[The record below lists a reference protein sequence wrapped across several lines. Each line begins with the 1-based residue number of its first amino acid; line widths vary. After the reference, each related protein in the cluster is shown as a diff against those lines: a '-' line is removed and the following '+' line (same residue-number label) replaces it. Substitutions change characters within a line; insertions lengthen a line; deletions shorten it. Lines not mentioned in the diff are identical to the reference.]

1 MSPQRLVLGDFGVQS
16 SHPADLRDAAVDH
29 LDRGRVREHLHGVVE
44 ELRVVPSA
52 ASATEPSAGSLFY
65 ERGKNMFAEIR
76 VERSEIGQSF
86 EEYNDE

>member
-1 MSPQRLVLGDFGVQS
+1 MSF
-16 SHPADLRDAAVDH
+16 
-29 LDRGRVREHLHGVVE
+29 
-44 ELRVVPSA
+44 PSGA